1 MRKAL
6 TRGDRVALNVSII
19 YPSPSP
25 TFSGKYYEKEK
36 LAQTPRI
43 KLFRRH

>member
-36 LAQTPRI
+36 LA
-43 KLFRRH
+43 